1 MKYIVME
8 CHTSYAVLLDE
19 EGRFVKAAN
28 LHYEQ
33 GQTVEDPV
41 LMRDTVPSKKKKI
54 RGIVSIAAAAACFFL
69 VFNSYYQSYMLP
81 DTAIYLRINPSVC
94 MELNRKGNVVRLI
107 GTNEDGEKLLEN
119 YKRSS
124 NDRLVVTDELIDRA
138 IAMGFLS
145 EGGRVVIDIDAP
157 DQVHFQ
163 KYGVELRTNL
173 TEYLESQLTV
183 DIEIIEHGLEILEDT
198 VPAVDETEPVSNEP
212 ESEGASE
219 PQEKPASAPAQS
231 SEEPKE
237 PVASNPPEEP
247 KETAPSQPS
256 EEPKEAAPSQPA
268 EKPKETAPV
277 LPAAEPKEAAPS
289 QPAQKVVPESDS
301 GYSDYEESGYTD
313 YNSSDYNSSDYDS
326 SGYSEYEE
334 SEYSGYSDYDSSD
347 YE

>member
-54 RGIVSIAAAAACFFL
+54 RRIVSIAAAAACFFL

-247 KETAPSQPS
+247 KETAPSQPL
-256 EEPKEAAPSQPA
+256 EEPREAAPSQP
-268 EKPKETAPV
+268 V
-277 LPAAEPKEAAPS
+277 
-289 QPAQKVVPESDS
+289 QKVVPESDS

-334 SEYSGYSDYDSSD
+334 SGYSDYSGYDSSD